1 LGVALGALVAATPV
15 LVVEYASGELIRLPN
30 VEENHATIDD
40 WGDAAGVPSPLLLRD
55 APEVAAL
62 SDVQDE
68 TGTDREER
76 VTSPLSRRRE
86 DSPRS

>member
-1 LGVALGALVAATPV
+1 MIG
-15 LVVEYASGELIRLPN
+15 
-30 VEENHATIDD
+30 D
-40 WGDAAGVPSPLLLRD
+40 WQAPAGVSCPLFLRN

-62 SDVQDE
+62 SDVQGE

>member
-1 LGVALGALVAATPV
+1 M
-15 LVVEYASGELIRLPN
+15 
-30 VEENHATIDD
+30 IDD
-40 WGDAAGVPSPLLLRD
+40 WGAAADVSCPLLLRD

-86 DSPRS
+86 DSLTS